1 MAYCLA
7 DFQKAAIA
15 KMIWLCVRNL
25 ARYTNTANFSE
36 KKVVL
41 WQGKFIK
48 GAVKIVEVKIAK
60 QGKSF
65 YKFKQI

>member
-1 MAYCLA
+1 MV
-7 DFQKAAIA
+7 KV
-15 KMIWLCVRNL
+15 IWLYVRNL
-25 ARYTNTANFSE
+25 TRYTNTANFSE

-48 GAVKIVEVKIAK
+48 AAVKIFEVKIAK
-60 QGKSF
+60 QSKSF

>member
-1 MAYCLA
+1 
-7 DFQKAAIA
+7 
-15 KMIWLCVRNL
+15 MIWLCVRNL